1 LVSAGAKPIFY
12 DLTIQNIRKSIY
24 TDANTTT
31 PSANGVI
38 GLLEGYTVM
47 DLSAEYKF

>member
-1 LVSAGAKPIFY
+1 MPI
-12 DLTIQNIRKSIY
+12 IQP
-24 TDANTTT
+24 

-47 DLSAEYKF
+47 DLSAEYKFLKITILDLD